1 MYPSASEILT
11 AFTKN
16 PDEGGKLLF
25 ERYYKPLVLFADSFL
40 TDIHFSEDIV
50 QDVFYDFIKHRSYR
64 QIAPE
69 ALTTYLFR
77 CIRNTCLNRL
87 RNRKLVMEAELLKF
101 EAAEEEAMTIS
112 PELIAAIRETI
123 KQLPD
128 KTRQVI
134 VFYPDSGEKIQR
146 NSRRIK
152 CFCQYSENSTQLR
165 RKAITETIPRYT
177 PANILLYRKRLP
189 DTITFQFFEK

>member
-69 ALTTYLFR
+69 ALHHLSVPVYTEYLPEPSAQSQACYGSRIVEIRSCRRGSDDYIARTDR
-77 CIRNTCLNRL
+77 CNPGND
-87 RNRKLVMEAELLKF
+87 
-101 EAAEEEAMTIS
+101 
-112 PELIAAIRETI
+112 
-123 KQLPD
+123 Q
-128 KTRQVI
+128 
-134 VFYPDSGEKIQR
+134 
-146 NSRRIK
+146 
-152 CFCQYSENSTQLR
+152 
-165 RKAITETIPRYT
+165 
-177 PANILLYRKRLP
+177 
-189 DTITFQFFEK
+189 TIT

>member
-134 VFYPDSGEKIQR
+134 VSILIQGKKYKETAEEL
-146 NSRRIK
+146 NVSVNTLK
-152 CFCQYSENSTQLR
+152 TLLNYGVKQLR
-165 RKAITETIPRYT
+165 KQF
-177 PANILLYRKRLP
+177 P
-189 DTITFQFFEK
+189 DTLLLIFYCIENDSLTL

>member
-134 VFYPDSGEKIQR
+134 VSILIQG
-146 NSRRIK
+146 K
-152 CFCQYSENSTQLR
+152 KYKQ
-165 RKAITETIPRYT
+165 
-177 PANILLYRKRLP
+177 
-189 DTITFQFFEK
+189 

>member
-64 QIAPE
+64 QIA
-69 ALTTYLFR
+69 
-77 CIRNTCLNRL
+77 
-87 RNRKLVMEAELLKF
+87 RKL
-101 EAAEEEAMTIS
+101 S
-112 PELIAAIRETI
+112 PLIC
-123 KQLPD
+123 
-128 KTRQVI
+128 
-134 VFYPDSGEKIQR
+134 SGV
-146 NSRRIK
+146 
-152 CFCQYSENSTQLR
+152 YG
-165 RKAITETIPRYT
+165 IP
-177 PANILLYRKRLP
+177 A
-189 DTITFQFFEK
+189 

>member
-112 PELIAAIRETI
+112 PELI
-123 KQLPD
+123 PD

-134 VFYPDSGEKIQR
+134 VSILIQGKKYKETAEEL
-146 NSRRIK
+146 NVSVNTVK
-152 CFCQYSENSTQLR
+152 TLLNYGVKQLR
-165 RKAITETIPRYT
+165 KQF
-177 PANILLYRKRLP
+177 P
-189 DTITFQFFEK
+189 DTLLLIFYCIENDSLTL